1 MEEKVLRAI
10 GDERNYQDMLWGTQ
24 NHSPEH
30 WVTILME
37 EVGEV
42 AKAVLEN
49 DNSEYVDEMVQ
60 VAAVVIAALEC
71 YRRNEGIK

>member
-1 MEEKVLRAI
+1 MKKEVLAAI
-10 GDERNYQDMLWGTQ
+10 ESERDYQDKLWGVQ
-24 NHSPEH
+24 NHLPEH

-49 DNSEYVDEMVQ
+49 NTSEYVDEMIQ

-71 YRRNEGIK
+71 YRRNEKAE

>member
-10 GDERNYQDMLWGTQ
+10 RDERNYQDTLWGIQ
-24 NHSPEH
+24 NHSPER

-49 DNSEYVDEMVQ
+49 NNSEYVDEMIQ

-71 YRRNEGIK
+71 YRRNEKVE